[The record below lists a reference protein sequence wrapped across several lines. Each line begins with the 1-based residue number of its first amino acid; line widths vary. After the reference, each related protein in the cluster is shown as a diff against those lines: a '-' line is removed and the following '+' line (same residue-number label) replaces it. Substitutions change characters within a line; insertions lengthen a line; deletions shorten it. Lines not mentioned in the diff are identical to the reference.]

1 ANAGELDWSAAG
13 GRQQVE
19 GMLLELLHRLEA
31 IEDAHPELGD
41 SDVREAMSRAVFAGF
56 IRPQPGYNLPDS
68 FEMYTPEGDR
78 KVREVIEW
86 FLAAARPAAASAGLS
101 TFHQRLAAFQTR
113 GVRTARTND
122 IEGYFGWA
130 PPEQYDEAGKLL
142 PPIRQAEP
150 GVAPG
155 GGGGEAGVPRTP

>member
-1 ANAGELDWSAAG
+1 
-13 GRQQVE
+13 VE
-19 GMLLELLHRLEA
+19 AVLLELLHRLEA

-56 IRPQPGYNLPDS
+56 IRSQPGYNLPDS

-86 FLAAARPAAASAGLS
+86 FLAEARSAATSAGLS
-101 TFHQRLAAFQTR
+101 TFHQRLAAFQNK

-122 IEGYFGWA
+122 TEDYFGWA
-130 PPEQYDEAGKLL
+130 PPDQYDEVGKLL

-150 GVAPG
+150 GAPADG
-155 GGGGEAGVPRTP
+155 PSSSS